1 MRFAEA
7 SCGYF
12 EALLVEQKR
21 SPQRFSSGLRLE
33 QLVFP
38 PFKQALLGNPQAS
51 FSCCLMVWEKCPVKC
66 VSFLFLLLE
75 CYSHQP
81 LLDSALFASLKTL
94 ENSSGFSKQVSQ
106 PLWKTSERGPGFS
119 QAAQSN
125 VSLSQTFY
133 LFLKSGT
140 ENVYSRPH
148 S

>member
-81 LLDSALFASLKTL
+81 LLDSALFALLKTL

-106 PLWKTSERGPGFS
+106 PLWKTSETGPSFTPVATEQCLLKPDVLSFS
-119 QAAQSN
+119 KVWN
-125 VSLSQTFY
+125 RKCLLQT
-133 LFLKSGT
+133 T
-140 ENVYSRPH
+140 
-148 S
+148 

>member
-21 SPQRFSSGLRLE
+21 SPQTFSSGLRLE

-38 PFKQALLGNPQAS
+38 PFKQAPLGDPQAS
-51 FSCCLMVWEKCPVKC
+51 FSCCLMVWETCPIKC

-81 LLDSALFASLKTL
+81 LLDSALFALLKTL

-106 PLWKTSERGPGFS
+106 PLWKTLRNRPRLQLGGHG
-119 QAAQSN
+119 AM
-125 VSLSQTFY
+125 SLKARRFI
-133 LFLKSGT
+133 FF
-140 ENVYSRPH
+140 
-148 S
+148 